1 MKKAFFSLLLAAVVM
16 IAVSGV
22 MAAEQS
28 FDTKAGK
35 LFIEIPDGW
44 TGKGLSDGCK
54 IDSADGKNT
63 MTVRIIMQK
72 SLPAMDTAKKI
83 ADSIHMKIKNEN
95 MEAEIAALWGEANG
109 NQMAVFVSTDEE
121 MAITAILKGPEVITM
136 ATSFSS
142 IEVE

>member
-1 MKKAFFSLLLAAVVM
+1 MKNVFFSLLVAAVV
-16 IAVSGV
+16 IFAVSGA
-22 MAAEQS
+22 MAAEQT

-54 IDSADGKNT
+54 IASADGKNT
-63 MTVRIIMQK
+63 MTVRIILQK
-72 SLPAMDTAKKI
+72 SLSAMDTAKRI

-95 MEAEIAALWGEANG
+95 VEAEIAALWGEANG
-109 NQMAVFVSTDEE
+109 NQIAVFVATDEE

-136 ATSFSS
+136 ATSFTS